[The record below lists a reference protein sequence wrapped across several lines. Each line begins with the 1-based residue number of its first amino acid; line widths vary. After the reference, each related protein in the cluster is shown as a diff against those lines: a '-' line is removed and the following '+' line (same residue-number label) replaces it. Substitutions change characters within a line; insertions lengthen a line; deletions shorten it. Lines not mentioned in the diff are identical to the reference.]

1 MSYVSDVLPAGVRHR
16 EVAGLAAVEH
26 GPDGAARGTV
36 LLLPGFSGS
45 KEDFG
50 PLLGPLAAAGWH
62 TVALDLRGQHDS
74 PHPADPDGCSVAALA
89 ADVLAVLDELAVP
102 VHLVGHS
109 FGGLVARRVVLQ
121 RPDDAA
127 SLVLMASGPQA
138 LRGPRVDVL
147 AFLPALIQAGGM
159 RAVADASAALAS
171 ADRLGRPLS
180 DEVRDFLHHRWMST
194 SPATVLG
201 MAAAL
206 VAEPD
211 LVAELR
217 ATGVPV
223 LVLHGEADD
232 AWAPQ
237 VQREMA
243 ERLGSAYAVV
253 PASVHSPAAENPEAT
268 AAALLAFWAAGPG
281 GA

>member
-1 MSYVSDVLPAGVRHR
+1 MSYVSDVLPAGARHR

-26 GPDGAARGTV
+26 GPVGVAHGTV

-50 PLLGPLAAAGWH
+50 PLLGPLATAGWR

-74 PHPADPDGCSVAALA
+74 PHPTDADGCSVAALA
-89 ADVLAVLDELAVP
+89 DDVLAVLEVIDGP

-109 FGGLVARRVVLQ
+109 FGGLVARRVVLR
-121 RPDDAA
+121 RPDAVA
-127 SLVLMASGPQA
+127 SLVLMASGPEA
-138 LRGPRVDVL
+138 LRGPRVEVL
-147 AFLPALIQAGGM
+147 AFLPALIETGGM
-159 RAVADASAALAS
+159 RAVADASAALGS
-171 ADRLGRPLS
+171 VDRLGRPLS
-180 DEVRDFLHHRWMST
+180 DEVRDFLHHRWTST

-232 AWAPQ
+232 AWSPQ

-253 PASVHSPAAENPEAT
+253 PASVHCPAAENPAAT
-268 AAALLAFWAAGPG
+268 AAALLGFWHR
-281 GA
+281 